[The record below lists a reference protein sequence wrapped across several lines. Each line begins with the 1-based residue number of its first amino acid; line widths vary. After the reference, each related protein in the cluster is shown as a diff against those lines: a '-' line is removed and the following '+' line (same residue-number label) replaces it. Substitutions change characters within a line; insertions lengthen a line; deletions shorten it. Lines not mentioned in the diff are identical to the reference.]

1 MDLKSATKNQHFLSQ
16 TEQRLN
22 AINPDSK
29 NQKSQRIYE
38 FDVVDRE
45 SYKIKLRS
53 AGGTLIGNTLSLHD
67 LFSFD
72 VLDRKGDR
80 HNFEELFNQ
89 YEPRIKTTTLEL
101 LRKIEIS
108 GENIG
113 SEVVNL
119 FSMKFLNFIRNP
131 YSIQKILNTFPVLMN
146 LQPTDPVHLE
156 NFQRVL
162 AGRKPQQ
169 EYLCRTLNI
178 SEKDYIAWLAVI
190 FLLLTPVAEGGQN
203 FLNDTVRGLFESK
216 DLFMM
221 VLIYTYDEHACLL
234 SDRGFSEPLANGNDR
249 MAFDFNLYSKGFIRY
264 TFSTIDLVAPP
275 STPKKLIEL
284 FKETKQVIAH
294 HHHNDL
300 EALQIYNRHVVYQCF
315 ENVFCS
321 QSKCF
326 GL

>member
-22 AINPDSK
+22 AMNPESSSEK
-29 NQKSQRIYE
+29 TRRIYE
-38 FDVVDRE
+38 FDIVDKENYEIR
-45 SYKIKLRS
+45 LRS
-53 AGGTLIGNTLSLHD
+53 AGGTLIGKTLSLHD

-80 HNFEELFNQ
+80 YNFEELFNR
-89 YEPRIKTTTLEL
+89 YESGVKSTTLDL
-101 LRKIEIS
+101 LRKIEID
-108 GENIG
+108 GENIS

-119 FSMKFLNFIRNP
+119 FSMKFLNFIRSP
-131 YSIQKILNTFPVLMN
+131 YSIKKILNTFPVLMTV
-146 LQPTDPVHLE
+146 QPTDPIHLA
-156 NFQRVL
+156 NFQKVL

-190 FLLLTPVAEGGQN
+190 FLLLTPVAEENQN
-203 FLNDTVRGLFESK
+203 FLNEMVRGLFESK
-216 DLFMM
+216 ELFMM

-234 SDRGFSEPLANGNDR
+234 SDRGFSEPLRNGDDR

-264 TFSTIDLVAPP
+264 TFSTIDSVAPS
-275 STPKKLIEL
+275 STPKRVIDL
-284 FKETKQVIAH
+284 FKETKKVIAH
-294 HHHNDL
+294 HRRNDL
-300 EALQIYNRHVVYQCF
+300 EALQIYNRHVVYQCY

-321 QSKCF
+321 QPKCF

>member
-22 AINPDSK
+22 AMNPESN
-29 NQKSQRIYE
+29 NQKSQRIFE
-38 FDVVDRE
+38 FDIVDRE
-45 SYKIKLRS
+45 NYEIKLRS
-53 AGGTLIGNTLSLHD
+53 TGGSLIGNTLSLHD

-80 HNFEELFNQ
+80 HNFEDLFNQ
-89 YEPRIKTTTLEL
+89 YEPRIKSTTLEL
-101 LRKIEIS
+101 LRKIKIA

-113 SEVVNL
+113 PEVVNL

-131 YSIQKILNTFPVLMN
+131 YSIQKILNTFPALMN
-146 LQPTDPVHLE
+146 IQPTDPVHLD

-169 EYLCRTLNI
+169 EYLCKTLNI

-203 FLNDTVRGLFESK
+203 FLNETVRGLFESK

-221 VLIYTYDEHACLL
+221 VMIYTYDEHSCLL
-234 SDRGFSEPLANGNDR
+234 SDRGFSEPLASGNDR

-275 STPKKLIEL
+275 STPKRVIEL

-294 HHHNDL
+294 HRHNDL
-300 EALQIYNRHVVYQCF
+300 EALQIYNRHVVYQCY
-315 ENVFCS
+315 ESVFCS

>member
-16 TEQRLN
+16 IEQRLN
-22 AINPDSK
+22 AINPDSNNQK
-29 NQKSQRIYE
+29 NQKIYE
-38 FDVVDRE
+38 FDVINRE
-45 SYKIKLRS
+45 GHEINLRS
-53 AGGTLIGNTLSLHD
+53 ARGTLIGNTLSLHD

-89 YEPRIKTTTLEL
+89 YEPSIKSTTLEL
-101 LRKIEIS
+101 LRKIEIN
-108 GENIG
+108 GEDIA
-113 SEVVNL
+113 SEIVNL

-146 LQPTDPVHLE
+146 VHPTDPVHLE
-156 NFQRVL
+156 NFRKVL
-162 AGRKPQQ
+162 GGRKPQQ

-178 SEKDYIAWLAVI
+178 SEKDYIAWLSVI

-203 FLNDTVRGLFESK
+203 FLNETVRGLFESK

-221 VLIYTYDEHACLL
+221 VLIYTYDDHACLL
-234 SDRGFSEPLANGNDR
+234 SDRGFSEPFISGNDR

-264 TFSTIDLVAPP
+264 TFSSIDLVAPP
-275 STPKKLIEL
+275 STPKRVIEL
-284 FKETKQVIAH
+284 FKETKKVIAH
-294 HHHNDL
+294 HLHNDL
-300 EALQIYNRHVVYQCF
+300 EALQIYNRNVVYQCYK
-315 ENVFCS
+315 NVFCS
-321 QSKCF
+321 QPNCF